1 MKRSINIIFSLC
13 LLLIIIFT
21 ISNNVYA
28 EKGKKEVDIMIKDFF
43 DTREKYSYEPDKKIN
58 TKKSSKFKSIKTS
71 NDSIFSKLKV
81 RNKNL
86 EEYLLKYIKLQEV
99 INTKSDIEEEIIKED
114 INKDITYEG
123 NKIIVFVER
132 NKQSIYTIDGIKSED
147 ITVENNKCK
156 FIFDKRTMEL
166 IDYQP
171 QDIEEKVLMKAD
183 MDKLIDK
190 ESEERE
196 KAKSKN
202 DLQVQKYLLNKRDN
216 NFEVINRELTI
227 PFAYR
232 KNEFNR
238 AAMVNYA
245 NKYAEKYNRNYPDF
259 GKIGNGDCTNFVSQ
273 IIKAGIYLD

>member
-13 LLLIIIFT
+13 LLLVVIFT

-28 EKGKKEVDIMIKDFF
+28 EKGKKEVDVMIKDFF
-43 DTREKYSYEPDKKIN
+43 DTREKYSYEQDKKIN

-132 NKQSIYTIDGIKSED
+132 NKQSIYTINGIKSED
-147 ITVENNKCK
+147 ITFENSKCK

-196 KAKSKN
+196 KAKSQN

-216 NFEVINRELTI
+216 NFEVVNHKLAM

-245 NKYAEKYNRNYPDF
+245 NKHAKNYNRNYPDF
-259 GKIGNGDCTNFVSQ
+259 GKIRNRDCTNFVSQ